1 MIAKP
6 LFAFVFA
13 ALPLA
18 APVRAGVQNAGSLL
32 VFPVF
37 DNSPGSTSI
46 VSVTNTNGDAVTGQV
61 RVHFVYV
68 NGSNCQEFDRVR
80 TLTPNDTIT
89 VLTKYDNPNQT
100 QGYLYCF
107 ALNKLTGAATKFDYL
122 VGTEIVGTAS
132 DALDTETQPFVFR
145 AGNGLA
151 EGANTDLDG
160 DGIRDLNGNEYEPA
174 PNRILV
180 PNFIASTNEIGNK
193 LVLINLTGG
202 AAFTASVGF
211 EVYNDNEEIYSGQYS
226 FSCWT
231 KVDLLSVS
239 NVFANWF
246 LKSTNHN
253 PNEIEGT
260 NDLAPETGWFRLNGL
275 TASSSTT
282 TFSDPAILAMRL
294 TQVVGRPNLGIQG
307 LGSGIANDGF
317 AALPYGEGT
326 QTNGD
331 LLPHGTQGDGN

>member
-1 MIAKP
+1 MIAK
-6 LFAFVFA
+6 LLASVSLA
-13 ALPLA
+13 SVVLA
-18 APVRAGVQNAGSLL
+18 AAAHAGVQNAGSLL
-32 VFPVF
+32 VFPCF
-37 DNSPGSTSI
+37 DNSPGATSI
-46 VSVTNTNGDAVTGQV
+46 VTVTNTNNDSVNGQV

-80 TLTPNDTIT
+80 TLTPSDTIT

-107 ALNKLTGAATKFDYL
+107 ALHKTTGAATKFDYL
-122 VGTEIVGTAS
+122 IGTEIVGTAS

-145 AGNGLA
+145 AGAALA

-160 DGIRDLNGNEYEPA
+160 DGIRDLNGNEYEAA
-174 PNRILV
+174 PNRILI
-180 PNFIASTNEIGNK
+180 PNFIADTNEITNK

-202 AAFTASVGF
+202 AAFTASVSF
-211 EVYNDNEEIYSGQYS
+211 EVYNDNEEIYSAQYA
-226 FSCWT
+226 FSCWA

-253 PNEIEGT
+253 LNEIEGT
-260 NDLAPETGWFRLNGL
+260 NNLAPETGWFRLNGL
-275 TASSSTT
+275 TASSTTT

-294 TQVVGRPNLGIQG
+294 TQVGGLPNLGIQG
-307 LGSGIANDGF
+307 LGRGIANDGF
-317 AALPYGEGT
+317 AALPFGEGT

-331 LLPHGTQGDGN
+331 LLPHGTSGDSN